1 MGSSIH
7 MYIPEQF
14 PYITYIVYCT
24 YVSVS
29 KFPNL
34 CVLWI
39 HYYSLGNTVCREPD
53 LEFKF

>member
-1 MGSSIH
+1 
-7 MYIPEQF
+7 MYIPERF
-14 PYITYIVYCT
+14 PYITYIMYCT

-39 HYYSLGNTVCREPD
+39 HYREPD